1 MNAGRHPNVSGAQ
14 EALGTI
20 TEIEELLASARH
32 RLLRSSCARHPDL
45 AGKIYRL
52 RRARDQ
58 MFGDNADVFG
68 EPAWDMLLDLYQA
81 ERDGRVLAV
90 SSVCIGANAAT
101 STALR
106 RMRELESR
114 GLIERRRDP
123 QDGRRSFVRASDKA
137 IVLLD
142 AWLDRASALLEGE

>member
-1 MNAGRHPNVSGAQ
+1 MNAPSHPKAAAAQ
-14 EALGTI
+14 EALGTLG
-20 TEIEELLASARH
+20 EIEEMLASARQ

-52 RRARDQ
+52 RRARDLL
-58 MFGDNADVFG
+58 FGDHADIFG

-81 ERDGRVLAV
+81 EREGRVLAV

-106 RMRELESR
+106 RMRELEDR

-123 QDGRRSFVRASDKA
+123 QDGRRSFVRASDRA
-137 IVLLD
+137 ILLID
-142 AWLDRASALLEGE
+142 AWLDKVSETTEAA

>member
-1 MNAGRHPNVSGAQ
+1 MNAPSHPKAAAAQ
-14 EALGTI
+14 EALGTLG
-20 TEIEELLASARH
+20 EIEEMLASARQ

-58 MFGDNADVFG
+58 LFGDQADVFG

-81 ERDGRVLAV
+81 EREGRVLAV

-106 RMRELESR
+106 RMRELEDR

-123 QDGRRSFVRASDKA
+123 QDGRRSFVRASDRA
-137 IVLLD
+137 ILLID
-142 AWLDRASALLEGE
+142 AWLDKVSETVEAA